1 MSRKKHAGLRA
12 ASAAVCLTI
21 LAAATTANWAPLSN
35 ANLPVSAKT
44 LAELQEE
51 RKSNEDKIAEKQKQL
66 DSLQDDLKQKEEYQK
81 TLQEKITLQ
90 QENLDIVT
98 EELKRINDSIDE
110 TTAAIA
116 DTEDEITVMEADI
129 AIGLMSSS
137 CVCARCMFRA
147 MTAWLLHWLVQQI
160 SMTFCLNMS

>member
-44 LAELQEE
+44 LAELQDE

-90 QENLDIVT
+90 QENLDLKEQPQSQFLLVVLLCVSVFYAGKTYLT
-98 EELKRINDSIDE
+98 EQPVLGILYWVSFLMVILHILLR
-110 TTAAIA
+110 AI
-116 DTEDEITVMEADI
+116 MESRDI
-129 AIGLMSSS
+129 SHRSG
-137 CVCARCMFRA
+137 
-147 MTAWLLHWLVQQI
+147 
-160 SMTFCLNMS
+160 